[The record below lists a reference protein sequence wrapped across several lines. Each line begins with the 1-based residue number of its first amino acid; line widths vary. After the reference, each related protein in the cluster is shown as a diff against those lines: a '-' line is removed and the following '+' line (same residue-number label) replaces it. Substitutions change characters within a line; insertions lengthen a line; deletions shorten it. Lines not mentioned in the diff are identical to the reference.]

1 MKSIEKVFV
10 LLVALLMVGG
20 MLVAAGSSEE
30 SPAGTEAAPAPA
42 SLDSFSMDNM
52 PELSDFTAVLETQ
65 ADPSKTGSLVIYS
78 TCSSHENEGVLE
90 MFKAK
95 YPNISMEIIGGGT
108 GELTSRIDSEAA
120 NPQGDVMWGGL
131 NQQSYG
137 AWADLFTKY
146 LPVGYENLY
155 DFFQTDQNIIWM
167 HVDSPA
173 VLVNNALIEELGVEI
188 NTYDDLLNEK
198 LKGWIIAADPT
209 TSSSSRMWFTTAL
222 LYHGGIEN
230 DEAWN
235 YLEALMENF
244 DGFIASSSSHPFTF
258 TTAGEYAV
266 GLTYMAASIRM
277 LMDGADVSYVLF
289 DPTMIQGFGMGMI
302 KNAPNEENA
311 KLFMD
316 FILSDEWQSYY
327 SVIGMGGT
335 TTTATNF
342 NRHLEA
348 INNVSALEINWSE
361 LDSQTEIFKEM
372 WRDTWESYK

>member
-1 MKSIEKVFV
+1 MKKIIIVS
-10 LLVALLMVGG
+10 LLAVALI
-20 MLVAAGSSEE
+20 SCQR
-30 SPAGTEAAPAPA
+30 PAEPASTSTTAAPV
-42 SLDSFSMDNM
+42 SLDTFSFDNM
-52 PELSDFTAVLETQ
+52 PTLDDFVAVLASQ
-65 ADPSKTGSLVIYS
+65 ADTNKTGNLVIYS
-78 TCSSHENEGVLE
+78 TCSTQENEGMLAL
-90 MFKAK
+90 FGAK
-95 YPNISMEIIGGGT
+95 YPNISVEIIGGGT

-137 AWADLFTKY
+137 AWERLFAKY
-146 LPVGYENLY
+146 IPKGYENLY

-167 HVDSPA
+167 HVDSPT
-173 VLVNNALIEELGVEI
+173 VLVNNSLIDELGVEI
-188 NTYDDLLNEK
+188 NTYEDLLNDA
-198 LKGWIIAADPT
+198 LKGWIITADPT

-230 DEAWN
+230 DNAWN
-235 YLEALMENF
+235 YMERLMGNF
-244 DGFIASSSSHPFTF
+244 DGFIASSSSHPFTL

-302 KNAPNEENA
+302 KNPPNEENA
-311 KLFMD
+311 ELFMD

-335 TTTATNF
+335 STTATNF

-348 INNVSALEINWSE
+348 INTVSAMEINWGE
-361 LDSQTEIFKEM
+361 LDGLTGEF
-372 WRDTWESYK
+372 RDRWTRTWNSVN